1 MGKVEEAV
9 RSAIQQAVRRE
20 LKDAVTP
27 LSKEVGE
34 LQKELRQLE
43 KNVALLRRSGGKL
56 LGSGGALPK
65 LEATDVEVRR
75 ARISPAMIKKLRARL
90 GITQAELAAICGVT
104 GPAIA
109 QWEGGTSEPAGENRV
124 TLVAL
129 KKLGRQEVER
139 LVDAHGL
146 GSRRRRLNRRRK

>member
-20 LKDAVTP
+20 LKDAVAP
-27 LSKEVGE
+27 LSREVGE
-34 LQKELRQLE
+34 LKRTLQQLE
-43 KNVALLRRSGGKL
+43 RNVALLRRTGGKL
-56 LGSGGALPK
+56 IGSAARLPK
-65 LEATDVEVRR
+65 LEATDAEVRR
-75 ARISPAMIKKLRARL
+75 ARISPLLIKKLRARV

-124 TLVAL
+124 TVVAL
-129 KKLGRQEVER
+129 RKLSRKEVER
-139 LVDAHGL
+139 LLDAHGL
-146 GSRRRRLNRRRK
+146 GPRRRRVIRRTK